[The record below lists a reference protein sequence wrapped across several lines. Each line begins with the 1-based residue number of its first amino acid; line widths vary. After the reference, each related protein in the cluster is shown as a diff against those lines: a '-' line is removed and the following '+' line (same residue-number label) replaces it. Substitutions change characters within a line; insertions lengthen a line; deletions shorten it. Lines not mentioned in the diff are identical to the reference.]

1 MRSPEAAMTLLEPQ
15 DIPSD
20 AQTLK
25 IPHMGEV
32 LVFRSG
38 ADWRAIPVGAQ
49 ASRTGVGATR
59 LDAIADLLMA
69 D

>member
-1 MRSPEAAMTLLEPQ
+1 MRLPEAAMTFLVPQ

-25 IPHMGEV
+25 IPYMGEV

-38 ADWRAIPVGAQ
+38 ADWLAIPVGAQ